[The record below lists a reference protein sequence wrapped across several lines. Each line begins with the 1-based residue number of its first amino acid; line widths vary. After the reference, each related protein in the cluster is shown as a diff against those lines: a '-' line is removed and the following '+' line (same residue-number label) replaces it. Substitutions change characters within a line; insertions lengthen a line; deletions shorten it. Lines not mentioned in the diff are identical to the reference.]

1 MTTFINKL
9 AFLSGM
15 NAKEIINVLKTWN
28 LWDKDIE
35 VGIPREDYVNEM
47 SKYLEMKHVLILKGV
62 RRCGKTTIAKQL
74 MKNLLKQKIKKE
86 QILYVNFEDM
96 NFADKLQVQ
105 LLDEILNAYLEYT
118 KNKEKVYCFLDEV
131 QRIPNW
137 ERWIRTKYD
146 QNQKIKFI
154 ITGSSAHL
162 LDKELST
169 LLTGRNIT
177 FEIMP
182 LSFKE
187 FKRFNTKGEL
197 EEYIKFG
204 GFPEVVL
211 EESEEQ
217 KISILNQY
225 IIDIIHRD
233 IVDRYRIRNANE
245 LIAIAK
251 YLVSTPGSKVS
262 VNKLSKVFGVT
273 KNTIASYISY
283 MVDAYLLLE
292 VRFFSFSAKVKY
304 DVTRLPKY
312 YVIDN
317 GFVNITTMQ
326 YFQNVGQLYENTVLL
341 KLYTIKEKLESIMY
355 WSDAGSEVDFVV
367 GKKAINVTATDKI
380 PAREWNG
387 LEEFQKRHKQFS
399 LLLVT
404 KSMDKDNII
413 SLKRFIE
420 NYENY
425 NNNY

>member
-1 MTTFINKL
+1 ME
-9 AFLSGM
+9 AE
-15 NAKEIINVLKTWN
+15 EIIRVLRTWN
-28 LWDKDIE
+28 LWDKDTE
-35 VGIPREDYVNEM
+35 VGIPRKEYVNEM
-47 SKYLEMKHVLILKGV
+47 LKYLEMRHILILKGV

-74 MKNLLKQKIKKE
+74 MKNLLKKRIKKK

-96 NFADKLQVQ
+96 NFADKLQIN
-105 LLDEILNAYLEYT
+105 LLDEILSAYLNHT
-118 KNKEKVYCFLDEV
+118 KNNEKIYCFLDEV

-137 ERWIRTKYD
+137 ERWVRTKYD
-146 QNQKIKFI
+146 QNQKIKFV

-187 FKRFNTKGEL
+187 FKTFNKKGKL
-197 EEYIKFG
+197 EEYMKFG

-211 EESEEQ
+211 EKSEER
-217 KISILNQY
+217 KIRLLNQY
-225 IIDIIHRD
+225 LVDIIHRD

-273 KNTIASYISY
+273 KNTLASYISY

-304 DVTRLPKY
+304 DVTKLPKY
-312 YVIDN
+312 YIVDN
-317 GFVNITTMQ
+317 GLVNITTMQ
-326 YFQNVGQLYENTVLL
+326 HFKNLGQLYENAVLL
-341 KLYTIKEKLESIMY
+341 QLYKLKEKLEDIMY
-355 WSDAGSEVDFVV
+355 WSDANSEVDFVV
-367 GKKAINVTATDKI
+367 KEKAINVTATDKI
-380 PAREWNG
+380 PAREWKG
-387 LEEFQKRHKQFS
+387 LEEFQKKHKKFS
-399 LLLVT
+399 LLLIT
-404 KSMDKDNII
+404 KSTNKEKVV
-413 SLKRFIE
+413 SLEKFLK
-420 NYENY
+420 
-425 NNNY
+425 

>member
-1 MTTFINKL
+1 MKTE
-9 AFLSGM
+9 
-15 NAKEIINVLKTWN
+15 EIINILKTWN

-35 VGIPREDYVNEM
+35 VGILRKGYVDEL
-47 SKYLEMKHVLILKGV
+47 SKYLNLKHILIIKGV

-74 MKNLLKQKIKKE
+74 MKNLLKKKIRKE

-96 NFADKLQVQ
+96 NFADKLQIQ

-118 KNKEKVYCFLDEV
+118 LNKEEIYYFLDEV

-169 LLTGRNIT
+169 LLTGRNLT
-177 FEIMP
+177 FEVMP

-187 FKRFNTKGEL
+187 FKMFNANGKL
-197 EEYIKFG
+197 EEYLKFG

-211 EESEEQ
+211 EESEER
-217 KISILNQY
+217 KIRILNQY
-225 IIDIIHRD
+225 LVDIIHRD

-262 VNKLSKVFGVT
+262 ANKLSKVFGVT
-273 KNTIASYISY
+273 KNTIASYINY

-317 GFVNITTMQ
+317 GLVNITTMQ
-326 YFQNVGQLYENTVLL
+326 YFRNLGQLYENTVLL
-341 KLYTIKEKLESIMY
+341 KLYGAKEKLEDIMY
-355 WSDAGSEVDFVV
+355 WSDANSEVDFVV
-367 GKKAINVTATDKI
+367 WEKAINVTATDKI
-380 PAREWNG
+380 PAREWKG
-387 LEEFQKRHKQFS
+387 LEEFQKKHKQFS

-404 KSMDKDNII
+404 KSINKEGVV
-413 SLKRFIE
+413 SLKNFLE
-420 NYENY
+420 G
-425 NNNY
+425 

>member
-1 MTTFINKL
+1 
-9 AFLSGM
+9 M
-15 NAKEIINVLKTWN
+15 NHKEIITNWKEFKIPALFSRSHNINLKSDFIIT
-28 LWDKDIE
+28 IS
-35 VGIPREDYVNEM
+35 GPR
-47 SKYLEMKHVLILKGV
+47 
-62 RRCGKTTIAKQL
+62 RAGKTFVCFQIIGEL
-74 MKNLLKQKIKKE
+74 IKKGI
-86 QILYVNFEDM
+86 QKDNILYVNFEDM
-96 NFADKLQVQ
+96 NLADKLQIQ
-105 LLDEILNAYLEYT
+105 LLDEILDAYLGYT
-118 KNKEKVYCFLDEV
+118 KNKEKIYCFLDEV

-146 QNQKIKFI
+146 QDQNIKFI

-182 LSFKE
+182 LSFRE
-187 FKRFNTKGEL
+187 FKMFNKKGEL
-197 EEYIKFG
+197 EEYLKFG

-211 EESEEQ
+211 EESEER
-217 KISILNQY
+217 KIRLLNQY
-225 IIDIIHRD
+225 LVDIIHRD

-304 DVTRLPKY
+304 DITRLPKY

-317 GFVNITTMQ
+317 GLVNITTMQ
-326 YFQNVGQLYENTVLL
+326 YFKNFGQLYENAVLL
-341 KLYTIKEKLESIMY
+341 ELYKLKEKLEDIMY
-355 WSDAGSEVDFVV
+355 WSDANSEVDFVV

-380 PAREWNG
+380 PAREWKG
-387 LEEFQKRHKQFS
+387 LEEFQKEHKQFS
-399 LLLVT
+399 VLLVT
-404 KSMDKDNII
+404 RSIDKDNAI
-413 SLKRFIE
+413 SLKKFLE
-420 NYENY
+420 N
-425 NNNY
+425 

>member
-1 MTTFINKL
+1 MRTE
-9 AFLSGM
+9 
-15 NAKEIINVLKTWN
+15 EIIKVLRTWN

-35 VGIPREDYVNEM
+35 VGILREDYVHEM
-47 SKYLEMKHVLILKGV
+47 LKYLEIKHILILKGV

-74 MKNLLKQKIKKE
+74 MKNLLKKKIKKE

-105 LLDEILNAYLEYT
+105 LLDEILQAYLEYT
-118 KNKEKVYCFLDEV
+118 KNKEKIYCFLDEV
-131 QRIPNW
+131 QRIQNW

-162 LDKELST
+162 LDRELST
-169 LLTGRNIT
+169 LLTGRNLT

-187 FKRFNTKGEL
+187 FKMFNTKGKL
-197 EEYIKFG
+197 EEYLKFG

-211 EESEEQ
+211 EESEER
-217 KISILNQY
+217 KIRLLNQY
-225 IIDIIHRD
+225 LVDIIHRD
-233 IVDRYRIRNANE
+233 IVDRYRIRNAHE

-273 KNTIASYISY
+273 KNTIASYIGY

-304 DVTRLPKY
+304 DVARLPKY

-317 GFVNITTMQ
+317 GLVNITTMQ
-326 YFQNVGQLYENTVLL
+326 YSQNLGQLYENTVLL
-341 KLYTIKEKLESIMY
+341 HLYTIKEKLESIMY
-355 WSDAGSEVDFVV
+355 WSDANSEVDFVV

-380 PAREWNG
+380 PAREWKG
-387 LEEFQKRHKQFS
+387 LEEFQKNYKQLTV
-399 LLLVT
+399 LLIT
-404 KSMDKDNII
+404 KSIDKENVV
-413 SLKRFIE
+413 SLSNFLEGGIRKL
-420 NYENY
+420 
-425 NNNY
+425 

>member
-1 MTTFINKL
+1 ME
-9 AFLSGM
+9 AE
-15 NAKEIINVLKTWN
+15 EIIKILRTWN
-28 LWDKDIE
+28 FWDKDIE
-35 VGIPREDYVNEM
+35 VGIPRKEYVDEM
-47 SKYLEMKHVLILKGV
+47 LKYLEMKHVLILKGV

-74 MKNLLKQKIKKE
+74 MKNLVKKKIKKH

-96 NFADKLQVQ
+96 NFADKLHIQ
-105 LLDEILNAYLEYT
+105 LLDEILDAYLEFT
-118 KNKEKVYCFLDEV
+118 NNKNKIYCFLDEV

-146 QNQKIKFI
+146 QNKEIKFI
-154 ITGSSAHL
+154 VTGSSAHL

-187 FKRFNTKGEL
+187 FKMFKTKGKL
-197 EEYIKFG
+197 EEYMKFG

-211 EESEEQ
+211 EKSKER
-217 KISILNQY
+217 KIRLLNQY
-225 IIDIIHRD
+225 FFDIIHRD
-233 IVDRYRIRNANE
+233 IVDRYRIRNSNE

-273 KNTIASYISY
+273 KNTIASYINY

-317 GFVNITTMQ
+317 GLINITTMQ
-326 YFQNVGQLYENTVLL
+326 YFKNFGQLYENAVLFQ
-341 KLYTIKEKLESIMY
+341 LYKIKEKLEDIMY
-355 WSDAGSEVDFVV
+355 WSDANSEVDFVV

-380 PAREWNG
+380 PAREWIG
-387 LEEFQKRHKQFS
+387 LEEFQKKYKQFS
-399 LLLVT
+399 LLLIT
-404 KSMDKDNII
+404 KSTNKENNV
-413 SLKRFIE
+413 SLKKFLE
-420 NYENY
+420 K
-425 NNNY
+425 

>member
-1 MTTFINKL
+1 MKNE
-9 AFLSGM
+9 
-15 NAKEIINVLKTWN
+15 EIINVLRAWN
-28 LWDKDIE
+28 PWDKDIAG
-35 VGIPREDYVNEM
+35 GILREDYVTEI
-47 SKYLEMKHVLILKGV
+47 SKYLEMKHILILKGV

-74 MKNLLKQKIKKE
+74 MKYLLKQKIKKE

-105 LLDEILNAYLEYT
+105 LLAEIVEAYLEYT
-118 KNKEKVYCFLDEV
+118 KNKEKIYCFLDEV

-146 QNQKIKFI
+146 QDQKIKFI

-162 LDKELST
+162 LDRELST

-187 FKRFNTKGEL
+187 FKMFNTKGKL
-197 EEYIKFG
+197 EEYMKFG

-211 EESEEQ
+211 DESEER
-217 KISILNQY
+217 KTSLLNQY
-225 IIDIIHRD
+225 FVDIIHRD
-233 IVDRYRIRNANE
+233 IVDRYHIRNANE

-273 KNTIASYISY
+273 KNTIALYISY

-304 DVTRLPKY
+304 DVSRLPKY

-317 GFVNITTMQ
+317 GLINITTMQ
-326 YFQNVGQLYENTVLL
+326 YFQNVGQLYENTALL
-341 KLYTIKEKLESIMY
+341 QLYQAKEKLEEITY

-367 GKKAINVTATDKI
+367 GRKAINITATDKI
-380 PAREWNG
+380 PAREWKG
-387 LEEFQKRHKQFS
+387 LEEFQKKHKRFS

-404 KSMDKDNII
+404 KSIDKENTI
-413 SLKRFIE
+413 SMRTFLEEGI
-420 NYENY
+420 
-425 NNNY
+425 

>member
-1 MTTFINKL
+1 MKPDD
-9 AFLSGM
+9 
-15 NAKEIINVLKTWN
+15 IINVLRIWN

-35 VGIPREDYVNEM
+35 VGIPRDRYVDEL
-47 SKYLEMKHVLILKGV
+47 SKYLDMKHILILKGV

-74 MKNLLKQKIKKE
+74 MKNLLKKKIKKK

-105 LLDEILNAYLEYT
+105 LLDEILYAYLEFT
-118 KNKEKVYCFLDEV
+118 KNKEKIYCFLDEL

-137 ERWIRTKYD
+137 EIWIRTKYD

-169 LLTGRNIT
+169 LLTGRNLT

-187 FKRFNTKGEL
+187 FKKFNKKGEL
-197 EEYIKFG
+197 EEYMKFG

-211 EESEEQ
+211 EKSEER
-217 KISILNQY
+217 KIRLLNQY
-225 IIDIIHRD
+225 LVDILHRD

-262 VNKLSKVFGVT
+262 VNKLSKVFGLT

-304 DVTRLPKY
+304 DAVRLPKY

-317 GFVNITTMQ
+317 GLVNITTTQ
-326 YFQNVGQLYENTVLL
+326 YFKNLGQLYENTVLL
-341 KLYTIKEKLESIMY
+341 KLYGIKEILKNIMY
-355 WSDAGSEVDFVV
+355 WSDGESEVDFVA
-367 GKKAINVTATDKI
+367 GEKAINVTATDKI
-380 PAREWNG
+380 PAREWKG
-387 LEEFQKRHKQFS
+387 LEAFQKKHKRFS

-404 KSMDKDNII
+404 KSINDERVI
-413 SLKRFIE
+413 SLKKFLE
-420 NYENY
+420 EGT
-425 NNNY
+425 

>member
-1 MTTFINKL
+1 MIK
-9 AFLSGM
+9 
-15 NAKEIINVLKTWN
+15 VLKAWN
-28 LWDKDIE
+28 LWNKDIE
-35 VGIPREDYVNEM
+35 IGILREDYVNEL
-47 SKYLEMKHVLILKGV
+47 SKYLEIKHILILKGV

-74 MKNLLKQKIKKE
+74 MKNLLKKKIKKE

-118 KNKEKVYCFLDEV
+118 KNKKKIYCFLDEV

-162 LDKELST
+162 LDRELST

-187 FKRFNTKGEL
+187 FKMFNTKGKL
-197 EEYIKFG
+197 EEYMKFG

-211 EESEEQ
+211 EGSEER

-225 IIDIIHRD
+225 LIDIIHRD

-262 VNKLSKVFGVT
+262 VNKLSKVFGAT

-283 MVDAYLLLE
+283 MVDAYLLLD

-317 GFVNITTMQ
+317 GFVTITTMQ
-326 YFQNVGQLYENTVLL
+326 YFQNVGQLYENAVLL
-341 KLYTIKEKLESIMY
+341 QLYQTKEKLEEIMY
-355 WSDAGSEVDFVV
+355 WSDANSEVDFVV
-367 GKKAINVTATDKI
+367 GKKAINVTAADKI
-380 PAREWNG
+380 PPREWKG
-387 LEEFQKRHKQFS
+387 LEEFQRNYKQFTV
-399 LLLVT
+399 LLIT
-404 KSMDKDNII
+404 KSIDKEKVV
-413 SLKRFIE
+413 SMKKFLE
-420 NYENY
+420 E
-425 NNNY
+425 

>member
-1 MTTFINKL
+1 
-9 AFLSGM
+9 M
-15 NAKEIINVLKTWN
+15 NAEEIIKVLRIWN

-35 VGIPREDYVNEM
+35 VGISREKYVNEL
-47 SKYLEMKHVLILKGV
+47 SEYLEMKHILILKGV

-74 MKNLLKQKIKKE
+74 MRNLLKKKIKKK

-96 NFADKLQVQ
+96 NLADKLQIQ
-105 LLDEILNAYLEYT
+105 LLDEILDAYLGYT
-118 KNKEKVYCFLDEV
+118 KNKEKIYCFLDEV

-146 QNQKIKFI
+146 QDQNIKFI

-182 LSFKE
+182 LSFRE
-187 FKRFNTKGEL
+187 FKMFNKKGEL
-197 EEYIKFG
+197 EEYLKFG

-211 EESEEQ
+211 EESEER
-217 KISILNQY
+217 KIRLLNQY
-225 IIDIIHRD
+225 LVDIIHRD

-304 DVTRLPKY
+304 DITRLPKY

-317 GFVNITTMQ
+317 GLVNITTMQ
-326 YFQNVGQLYENTVLL
+326 YFKNFGQLYENAVLL
-341 KLYTIKEKLESIMY
+341 ELYKLKEKLEDIMY
-355 WSDAGSEVDFVV
+355 WSDANSEVDFVV

-380 PAREWNG
+380 PAREWKG
-387 LEEFQKRHKQFS
+387 LEEFQKEHKQFS
-399 LLLVT
+399 VLLVT
-404 KSMDKDNII
+404 RSIDKDNAI
-413 SLKRFIE
+413 SLKKFLE
-420 NYENY
+420 N
-425 NNNY
+425 

>member
-9 AFLSGM
+9 EFLSSM
-15 NAKEIINVLKTWN
+15 KTEEIISVLRTWN
-28 LWDKDIE
+28 LWDKGIE
-35 VGIPREDYVNEM
+35 VGILREDYVKEM
-47 SKYLEMKHVLILKGV
+47 SKYLEMRHILILKGV

-74 MKNLLKQKIKKE
+74 MKNLLKKKIKKE

-105 LLDEILNAYLEYT
+105 LLDEILNAYLKYT
-118 KNKEKVYCFLDEV
+118 KNKEKIYCFLDEV

-162 LDKELST
+162 LDRELST

-187 FKRFNTKGEL
+187 FKMFNIKGKL
-197 EEYIKFG
+197 EEYMKFG
-204 GFPEVVL
+204 GFPEVAL
-211 EESEEQ
+211 EESEER
-217 KISILNQY
+217 KISLLNQY
-225 IIDIIHRD
+225 LVDIIHRD
-233 IVDRYRIRNANE
+233 IVDRHRIRNANE

-304 DVTRLPKY
+304 DVARLPKY

-326 YFQNVGQLYENTVLL
+326 YFQNLGQLYENAVLL
-341 KLYTIKEKLESIMY
+341 QLYPTKEKLQEIMY
-355 WSDAGSEVDFVV
+355 WSDANSEVDFVV

-380 PAREWNG
+380 PAREWKG
-387 LEEFQKRHKQFS
+387 LEEFKKNYKLFTV
-399 LLLVT
+399 LLIT
-404 KSMDKDNII
+404 KSIDKKNVV
-413 SLKRFIE
+413 SLKRFLE
-420 NYENY
+420 D
-425 NNNY
+425 